1 MTLSELLDAAKRK
14 QGSLGQV
21 AAQFGFEQ
29 SRLSAWRNGSR
40 KPNAGEILLLAELA
54 GLPPLETLAEVEQE
68 LDERHQSVWA
78 RALGS
83 LRAAGVTASVALILS
98 AATLTAS
105 NDAKAATITTN
116 GGDDEPRAIDASAEK
131 GVAAAL
137 AGVLSIGGFGLVIH
151 PFRQI
156 HRKPPQRQK
165 ACGGF
170 SIESRES
177 WLSGASAIRSDRA
190 VWLQR
195 REPVNVDD
203 ALGLFRAP
211 RQSAPWCRSEA
222 NVPGFLSRAQPKRL
236 FAGRSVCPLSVT
248 LSS

>member
-1 MTLSELLDAAKRK
+1 MTIGELLDAAKRK
-14 QGSLGQV
+14 HGSLGAV
-21 AAQFGFEQ
+21 AEQMGIEQ
-29 SRLSAWRNGSR
+29 SRLSKWRSGDR
-40 KPNAGEILLLAELA
+40 KPDAGEILLLAELA
-54 GLPPLETLAEVEQE
+54 GLPPLETLAEVEQGI
-68 LDERHQSVWA
+68 DSKHAPAWA
-78 RALGS
+78 RALGN
-83 LRAAGVTASVALILS
+83 LRAAGVTASVTLAL
-98 AATLTAS
+98 ATSLMTS
-105 NDAKAATITTN
+105 TDAKAATVTAN
-116 GGDDEPRAIDASAEK
+116 SGSDQSRAVDALTES

-137 AGVLSIGGFGLVIH
+137 AGILSIGGFGFVIH

-195 REPVNVDD
+195 REPVSVDD